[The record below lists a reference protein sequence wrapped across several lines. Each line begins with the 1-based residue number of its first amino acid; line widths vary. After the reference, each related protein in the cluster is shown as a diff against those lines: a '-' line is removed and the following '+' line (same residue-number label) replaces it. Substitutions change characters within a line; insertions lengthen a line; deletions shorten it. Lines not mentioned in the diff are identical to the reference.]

1 MGNILTFSMI
11 TIVILYQIIRK
22 SKSVIESEL
31 KEWIKIVILAVSNFM
46 IYCLLQYSVG
56 FITWTI
62 RFHKF
67 QRYPYKNPFC
77 MLVILYCV
85 VSFIIL
91 GGCYIKHEKE
101 EYGIGSTLLFLEII
115 HILAIILVMFLSPV
129 NYFF

>member
-1 MGNILTFSMI
+1 MENILIYSII
-11 TIVILYQIIRK
+11 TIAILYQIIRK

-31 KEWIKIVILAVSNFM
+31 KEWIKIVILAVSNFI
-46 IYCLLQYSVG
+46 IYCLLQYSIG
-56 FITWTI
+56 FIAWTI

-67 QRYPYKNPFC
+67 QQYPYKNPFC
-77 MLVILYCV
+77 MLVILYCMISIV
-85 VSFIIL
+85 IL

-115 HILAIILVMFLSPV
+115 HILAFILVMFLSPV